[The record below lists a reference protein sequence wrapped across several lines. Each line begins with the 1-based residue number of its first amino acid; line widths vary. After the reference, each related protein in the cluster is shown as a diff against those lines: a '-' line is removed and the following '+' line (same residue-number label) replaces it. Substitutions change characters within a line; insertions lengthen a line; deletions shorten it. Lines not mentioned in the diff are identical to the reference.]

1 MLKYELM
8 VDIIEYRN
16 FKSLGENNDKRQ
28 IILTHTSRY
37 INDYLQSLKY
47 RHNGDYNKIP
57 NYVIGRDGKVLQLL
71 GNGEYSQ
78 IFKKPEIDTKSI
90 IISLENLGWLQKE
103 PLTNHYV
110 NWIGDIYNGKV
121 FERKWR
127 DYYFWQPYTDVQM
140 DSLVDLCD
148 KIFEETSVQ
157 FQIIG
162 HNTKI
167 TDFHKYEGL
176 LTRSNYDVSFTDVSP
191 AFNFEDFIKKIENG

>member
-1 MLKYELM
+1 M
-8 VDIIEYRN
+8 VDIIEYKN
-16 FKSLGENNDKRQ
+16 FKSLSENNDKKQ

-57 NYVIGRDGKVLQLL
+57 NYVIGRDGKILQLL
-71 GNGEYSQ
+71 NNEESSQ
-78 IFKKPEIDTKSI
+78 MFKNPDIDNNSI
-90 IISLENLGWLQKE
+90 IISLENLGWIQKE

-110 NWIGDIYNGKV
+110 NWIGDIYNGEV

-127 DYYFWQPYTDVQM
+127 DYYFWQPYTKEQI
-140 DSLVDLCD
+140 DSLVKLCK
-148 KIFEETSVQ
+148 KIFEETTIQNQ
-157 FQIIG
+157 FIG

-191 AFNFEDFIKKIENG
+191 AFNFEDFIKKIENE

>member
-1 MLKYELM
+1 M
-8 VDIIEYRN
+8 VNIIEYGN
-16 FKSLGENNDKRQ
+16 FKSLGENKDKSQ

-103 PLTNHYV
+103 PLTNL
-110 NWIGDIYNGKV
+110 
-121 FERKWR
+121 F
-127 DYYFWQPYTDVQM
+127 
-140 DSLVDLCD
+140 
-148 KIFEETSVQ
+148 IFITNKNQ
-157 FQIIG
+157 F
-162 HNTKI
+162 N
-167 TDFHKYEGL
+167 
-176 LTRSNYDVSFTDVSP
+176 
-191 AFNFEDFIKKIENG
+191 

>member
-1 MLKYELM
+1 M
-8 VDIIEYRN
+8 VDIIEYKN
-16 FKSLGENNDKRQ
+16 FKSLSENTDKKQ

-47 RHNGDYNKIP
+47 RHNGDYTKIP
-57 NYVIGRDGKVLQLL
+57 NYVIGRDGKILQLL
-71 GNGEYSQ
+71 NNEECSQ
-78 IFKKPEIDTKSI
+78 IFKNPDIDNNSVV
-90 IISLENLGWLQKE
+90 ISLENIGWVQKE

-127 DYYFWQPYTDVQM
+127 DYYFWQPYTDEQIE
-140 DSLVDLCD
+140 SLVSLCK
-148 KIFEETSVQ
+148 KIFGETNVES
-157 FQIIG
+157 QIIG

>member
-1 MLKYELM
+1 M
-8 VDIIEYRN
+8 VDIIEYKN
-16 FKSLGENNDKRQ
+16 FKSLSENTDKKQ

-47 RHNGDYNKIP
+47 RHNGDYTKIP
-57 NYVIGRDGKVLQLL
+57 NYVIGRDGKILQLL
-71 GNGEYSQ
+71 NNEECSQ
-78 IFKKPEIDTKSI
+78 IFKNPDIDNESI
-90 IISLENLGWLQKE
+90 VISLENLGWVQKE

-110 NWIGDIYNGKV
+110 NWIGDIYNGEV

-127 DYYFWQPYTDVQM
+127 DYYFWQPYTDGQI
-140 DSLVDLCD
+140 DSLVSLCK
-148 KIFEETSVQ
+148 KIFGETKIEFQ
-157 FQIIG
+157 FIG

-167 TDFHKYEGL
+167 TDFHKYGGL

>member
-1 MLKYELM
+1 M
-8 VDIIEYRN
+8 VDIIEYKN
-16 FKSLGENNDKRQ
+16 FKSLSENTDKKQ

-47 RHNGDYNKIP
+47 RHNGDYTKIP
-57 NYVIGRDGKVLQLL
+57 NYVIGRDGKILQLL
-71 GNGEYSQ
+71 NNEECSQ
-78 IFKKPEIDTKSI
+78 IFKNPDIDNNSVV
-90 IISLENLGWLQKE
+90 ISLENIGWLQKE

-127 DYYFWQPYTDVQM
+127 DYYFWQPYTDEQIE
-140 DSLVDLCD
+140 SLVSLCK
-148 KIFEETSVQ
+148 KIFGETNVES
-157 FQIIG
+157 QIIG

>member
-1 MLKYELM
+1 
-8 VDIIEYRN
+8 
-16 FKSLGENNDKRQ
+16 
-28 IILTHTSRY
+28 
-37 INDYLQSLKY
+37 
-47 RHNGDYNKIP
+47 
-57 NYVIGRDGKVLQLL
+57 
-71 GNGEYSQ
+71 
-78 IFKKPEIDTKSI
+78 
-90 IISLENLGWLQKE
+90 
-103 PLTNHYV
+103 
-110 NWIGDIYNGKV
+110 
-121 FERKWR
+121 
-127 DYYFWQPYTDVQM
+127 M